1 MKKNI
6 LTLATAALLLAT
18 ACGKK
23 QSENTAAATT
33 GTETAA
39 STADAAVQESEATS
53 EASKE
58 GKQYSAFV
66 ESVRTKAT
74 KRPDLKTLLSDYGDY
89 QIIEAP
95 YNGTPETF
103 IQPTTEEGA
112 VNEAHIHGYAV
123 VNDFTFVLGSIL
135 GLRGQQFTHL
145 LVFDK
150 ENTEVVGDF
159 MVGGGTSDGMNT
171 YSTDAAVAPDNVIT
185 VTETVSKVDD
195 DGNAKDDVIN
205 KKRYRF
211 DFSQKKF
218 IEIK

>member
-1 MKKNI
+1 MKQSI
-6 LTLATAALLLAT
+6 LTLAVAALLLTT

-23 QSENTAAATT
+23 QAETAAETMD
-33 GTETAA
+33 TETVA
-39 STADAAVQESEATS
+39 STADAVVQESEATS
-53 EASKE
+53 ETSDE
-58 GKQYSAFV
+58 GKQYTAFV
-66 ESVRTKAT
+66 AEVRAKA
-74 KRPDLKTLLSDYGDY
+74 KKVADLKTLLSNYGDY
-89 QIIEAP
+89 QGIETP
-95 YNGTPETF
+95 YRETPETF

-150 ENTEVVGDF
+150 NNKEVVGEF

-171 YSTDAAVAPDNVIT
+171 YTTDAAVASDNVIT
-185 VTETVSKVDD
+185 ITETVSKVDD
-195 DGNAKDDVIN
+195 DGNAKDEATS

-218 IEIK
+218 VEVK